1 MPHFRKSPSHGSQ
14 VTEAVSCLRLQRRT
28 GSHHCHLHLH
38 KHHHLHLNHQF
49 LIIIVILIIM
59 VIFII
64 IVIIIIVIIII
75 VTLSSSPSS
84 SSSTDV
90 CLDSGQPLHRVVY
103 CGFLVRQS
111 VIQNV
116 TPKQIQHQ
124 RCHSQYYHY
133 RIMFTSVHHST
144 HFLPG

>member
-49 LIIIVILIIM
+49 LI
-59 VIFII
+59 II

-116 TPKQIQHQ
+116 TQTNPTSTLSFTILSLQIESCSLLFITALIFYQ
-124 RCHSQYYHY
+124 
-133 RIMFTSVHHST
+133 VD
-144 HFLPG
+144 L